1 MTPERRP
8 LSLVGRSALASLLA
22 LIAFLGVT
30 GFVLDRAYTEGTLA
44 AERNRLQ
51 SFVYAYLAGFDVS
64 RYGSKLLPP
73 DAPPQP
79 DFARPGSGLYAAISD
94 DKGRV
99 WSSPSAQGLDL
110 PLDHDLDPGVTRFQG
125 PLKTASGDVFLLSE
139 GVAWDVPHHDPLRLT
154 FHVAE
159 STADFDRQIAAYRH
173 TLALWLTALGLVL
186 LLLQQLLMRWSLS
199 PLRRVAVELALVE
212 HGQRERLDDDYPQEL
227 IRLTRNINRFVES
240 EREHLQR
247 NRNTLADLA
256 HSLKTPLAVIRSR
269 LDAEAAPPALAREV
283 LDQVRRMDEIVAYQ
297 LARAAASGHATFAAP
312 VAVAPH
318 AEELVRGLEKVHA
331 ARQVLCEFEIEPAA
345 RFYGEPGD
353 LLELLG
359 NLTENAFKWA
369 QHRVLVSARV
379 LPGSG
384 ARRDGLE
391 LVVEDDGPGIPED
404 RVERL
409 LQRGVRG
416 DERVQGHGIGLAI
429 VQDLVRAYRA
439 ELTVD
444 HSPEL
449 GGARFMVR
457 FRPG

>member
-22 LIAFLGVT
+22 LVAFLGAT
-30 GFVLDRAYTEGTLA
+30 GFALDRAYTEGTLT

-51 SFVYAYLAGFDVS
+51 SFIYAYLAGFDVS

-79 DFARPGSGLYAAISD
+79 GFARPGSGLYAAVSD
-94 DKGRV
+94 ARGRA

-110 PLDHDLDPGVTRFQG
+110 PVDQNLDPGITRFEG
-125 PLKTASGDVFLLSE
+125 PLVTASGKVFMLSQ
-139 GVAWDVPHHDPLRLT
+139 GVAWDVPHHHPLKLT

-159 STADFDRQIAAYRH
+159 STAGFDRQISAYRH
-173 TLALWLTALGLVL
+173 TLALWLTGLGLVL
-186 LLLQQLLMRWSLS
+186 LLLQQVLMRWSLS
-199 PLRRVAVELALVE
+199 PLRRVAIELALVE
-212 HGQRERLDDDYPQEL
+212 RGQRERLDDDYPHEL
-227 IRLTRNINRFVES
+227 IRLTRNLNRFIES

-247 NRNTLADLA
+247 NRNTLGDLA

-269 LDAEAAPPALAREV
+269 LDTEAVPPALTRDV

-297 LARAAASGHATFAAP
+297 LARAAALGHATFSAP
-312 VAVAPH
+312 IAVAPL
-318 AEELVRGLEKVHA
+318 AEELVRGLEKVYA

-369 QHRVLVSARV
+369 QHRVLVTARV

-384 ARRDGLE
+384 AHRDGLE
-391 LVVEDDGPGIPED
+391 LIVEDDGPGIAED
-404 RVERL
+404 QVERL

-439 ELTVD
+439 VLTVER
-444 HSPEL
+444 SPEL
-449 GGARFMVR
+449 GGARFVVR
-457 FRPG
+457 FTQG

>member
-22 LIAFLGVT
+22 LVAFLGAT
-30 GFVLDRAYTEGTLA
+30 GFALDRAYTEGTLT

-51 SFVYAYLAGFDVS
+51 SFIYAYLAGFDVS

-79 DFARPGSGLYAAISD
+79 GFARPGSGLYAAVSD
-94 DKGRV
+94 ARGRA

-110 PLDHDLDPGVTRFQG
+110 PVDQNLDPGITRFEG
-125 PLKTASGDVFLLSE
+125 PLVTASGKVFMLSQ
-139 GVAWDVPHHDPLRLT
+139 GVAWDVPHHHPLKLT

-159 STADFDRQIAAYRH
+159 STAGFDRQISAYRH
-173 TLALWLTALGLVL
+173 TLALWLTGLGLVL
-186 LLLQQLLMRWSLS
+186 LLLQQVLMRWSLS
-199 PLRRVAVELALVE
+199 PLRRVAIELALVE
-212 HGQRERLDDDYPQEL
+212 RGQRERLDDDYPHEL
-227 IRLTRNINRFVES
+227 IRLTRNLNRFIES

-247 NRNTLADLA
+247 NRNTLGDLA

-269 LDAEAAPPALAREV
+269 LDTEAVPPALARDV

-297 LARAAASGHATFAAP
+297 LARAAALGHATFSAP
-312 VAVAPH
+312 IAVAPL
-318 AEELVRGLEKVHA
+318 AEELVRGLEKVYA

-369 QHRVLVSARV
+369 QHRVLVTARV

-384 ARRDGLE
+384 AHRDGLE
-391 LVVEDDGPGIPED
+391 LIVEDDGPGIAED
-404 RVERL
+404 QVERL

-439 ELTVD
+439 VLTVER
-444 HSPEL
+444 SPEL
-449 GGARFMVR
+449 GGARFVVR
-457 FRPG
+457 FTQG